1 MAASVSGYN
10 LGVHTVRSRKG
21 EDLVGADMAG
31 ADMAGARSQ
40 QARAASVHSTDGISG
55 SGVLRV

>member
-10 LGVHTVRSRKG
+10 LGIYMIRSRKG
-21 EDLVGADMAG
+21 EDLAEADIAG

-40 QARAASVHSTDGISG
+40 EARA
-55 SGVLRV
+55 